1 MPQKLTFFLLAGTLL
16 VACGSGGAAAPN
28 LESASLIGTVVEL
41 DGQTLDRSGVEV
53 TLIETGATAV
63 TGTDGRFSFPEIPTG
78 TATLAFG
85 QGQIRVLARRGADD
99 DDDGGDDADDDDG
112 DDDDGDDDDGDD
124 DDADDDD
131 ADDDDGDDD
140 DGDDDDGDDD
150 DADDDDADDDDA
162 DDDGNPLIR
171 TIRAGDKIE
180 VRIVIRDGEVVEFRV
195 SGSGERKAIDAL
207 ARPAGSLDLDVTGKV
222 KVESDFS
229 GDEEFEVEV
238 EHLAAGTVME
248 VFLADPETPE
258 TFISIGT
265 APANALGEAELEFET
280 EDGDALPLSVS
291 SVDELRDFL
300 IEVRLATTG
309 ALLLFGTVPA
319 LPAGGSPGDDTPG
332 PFDRSRGRSR
342 LTSEFLGAEGHIDI
356 RSRPEDGRE
365 RFKIEAE
372 HLAPGTIADFFIE
385 DPDGGPFVRFGS
397 GTADAEGEIELS
409 TNHGLAMPLG
419 ATHVA
424 DLVGL
429 AIRVERDDGQLLLT
443 GTVPPLVAD

>member
-124 DDADDDD
+124 DD
-131 ADDDDGDDD
+131 GDDD
-140 DGDDDDGDDD
+140 DG
-150 DADDDDADDDDA
+150 DDDDA